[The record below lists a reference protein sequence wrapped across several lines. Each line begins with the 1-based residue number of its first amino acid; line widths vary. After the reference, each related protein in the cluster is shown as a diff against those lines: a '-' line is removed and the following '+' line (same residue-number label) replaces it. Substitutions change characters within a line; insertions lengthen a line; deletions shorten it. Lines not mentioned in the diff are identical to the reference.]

1 MKALPTCLICGVQ
14 LPENRVFC
22 DHCLMEIKKLAVAVW
37 FATQPDKSKAALS
50 KLMEAIG
57 KEG

>member
-1 MKALPTCLICGVQ
+1 MICGVQ

-22 DHCLMEIKKLAVAVW
+22 DRCLMEIKKLAAAFW
-37 FATQPDKSKAALS
+37 FATQPDKSKAALL
-50 KLMEAIG
+50 KLMETIG